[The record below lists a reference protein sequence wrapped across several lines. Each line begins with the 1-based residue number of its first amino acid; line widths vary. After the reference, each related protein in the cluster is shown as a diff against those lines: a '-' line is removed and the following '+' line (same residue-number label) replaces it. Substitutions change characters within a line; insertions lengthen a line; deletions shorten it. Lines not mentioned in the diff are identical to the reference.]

1 MGYASSR
8 DRIAFQ
14 FYRLLAR
21 HLPAFPSDHIIP
33 HTQPLL
39 LMDYVKLHS
48 DYLNSGAMAK
58 LILES
63 TFDALFTVTPDGI
76 ITSWN
81 KGAQNIYGFAEN
93 EILGRSSDILV
104 PDDEK
109 AEYNDLMNNLRS
121 GKKIDGIETK
131 RMSKDGVTID
141 VVYSATPINDQGALI
156 GMAISHRDI
165 SDFRKAEKKFT
176 HIFESAPDAQ
186 LLIGSDGVI
195 QLINEQCEKTFGY
208 TKQELIGQKIE
219 TLVPE
224 KFRKG
229 HVEKRENFVATGK
242 SRRMGSG
249 HQLWGK
255 KKDGTVFE
263 VDILL
268 NPLHMNGET
277 IILAVVR
284 DLSEIRKH
292 ADYARNLSD
301 EEGNLKYYR

>member
-1 MGYASSR
+1 
-8 DRIAFQ
+8 
-14 FYRLLAR
+14 
-21 HLPAFPSDHIIP
+21 
-33 HTQPLL
+33 
-39 LMDYVKLHS
+39 MDYAKLHS
-48 DYLNSGAMAK
+48 EYLNSGAMAK
-58 LILES
+58 MILES
-63 TFDALFTVTPDGI
+63 TFDALFTITPDGI

-81 KGAQNIYGFAEN
+81 KGAEEIYGYSEK
-93 EILGRSSDILV
+93 EIIGKPCDSLIPAD
-104 PDDEK
+104 K
-109 AEYNDLMNNLRS
+109 KTEYNDLMNDLRN
-121 GKKIDGIETK
+121 GNKIDGTETK
-131 RMSKDGVTID
+131 RISKDGRSID
-141 VVYSATPINDQGALI
+141 VIYSAGPIYDHGIVI
-156 GMAISHRDI
+156 GMAIFHRDI
-165 SDFRKAEKKFT
+165 SEFKKAEKRFT

-195 QLINEQCEKTFGY
+195 QMINEQCEKTFGY
-208 TKQELIGQKIE
+208 LKDELVGQKIE

-268 NPLHMNGET
+268 SPLHMNGDT

-301 EEGNLKYYR
+301 EAGNVKYYH

>member
-1 MGYASSR
+1 
-8 DRIAFQ
+8 
-14 FYRLLAR
+14 
-21 HLPAFPSDHIIP
+21 
-33 HTQPLL
+33 
-39 LMDYVKLHS
+39 MDYAKLHA

-63 TFDALFTVTPDGI
+63 TFDALFTITPDGI

-81 KGAQNIYGFAEN
+81 KGAEKIYGYTEQ
-93 EILGRSSDILV
+93 EILGKHSDILI
-104 PDDEK
+104 PTDK
-109 AEYNDLMNNLRS
+109 KTEYNDLMNDLKN
-121 GKKIDGIETK
+121 GKKIEGVETK
-131 RMSKDGVTID
+131 RVSKDGKSID
-141 VVYSATPINDQGALI
+141 VIYSAGPIYDKDVVI
-156 GMAISHRDI
+156 GMTIFHRDI
-165 SDFRKAEKKFT
+165 SESRKAEKRFT

-195 QLINEQCEKTFGY
+195 QMINAQCEKTFGY
-208 TKQELIGQKIE
+208 PMTELVGQKIE
-219 TLVPE
+219 ILVPE

-229 HVEKRENFVATGK
+229 HVEKRDNFIATGK

-268 NPLHMNGET
+268 SPLHIDGET
-277 IILAVVR
+277 TILAVVR
-284 DLSEIRKH
+284 DLSDIRKH

-301 EEGNLKYYR
+301 ESGNLKYSH